1 MVRGEGVKMNRVVA
15 LQLRVSVWIH
25 GFRHRVIEPDLD
37 VKVGSHKC
45 VNAQICVVP
54 QPVH

>member
-1 MVRGEGVKMNRVVA
+1 MNRVVA
-15 LQLRVSVWIH
+15 LQLRVSVWVH

-37 VKVGSHKC
+37 VKVASRKC